1 MPCTSAPPRAKTNMC
16 ARTTVTTLGEPSL
29 IAKNAGRA
37 VRLFGTEL
45 LTVWIDLDGLTS
57 RTLAAAIRQT
67 GSVLSWT
74 QSPDGIVDVKGAFS
88 PACAVCLLAPK
99 VNELNRD
106 ITSTIRFLKISWN
119 VVLSFAVRSRRM
131 SLMTGPNFPDPSP
144 LPSPEPTIP
153 PVREPP
159 DDPRLPRSPVIQPDD
174 PAEPNQI

>member
-1 MPCTSAPPRAKTNMC
+1 MC

-88 PACAVCLLAPK
+88 PAYAVCSLETK

-106 ITSTIRFLKISWN
+106 LSSTELAPEFFD
-119 VVLSFAVRSRRM
+119 SFPEAVAYKRDNSQ
-131 SLMTGPNFPDPSP
+131 SDPDWSVHVY
-144 LPSPEPTIP
+144 ETMIGHH
-153 PVREPP
+153 
-159 DDPRLPRSPVIQPDD
+159 
-174 PAEPNQI
+174 N